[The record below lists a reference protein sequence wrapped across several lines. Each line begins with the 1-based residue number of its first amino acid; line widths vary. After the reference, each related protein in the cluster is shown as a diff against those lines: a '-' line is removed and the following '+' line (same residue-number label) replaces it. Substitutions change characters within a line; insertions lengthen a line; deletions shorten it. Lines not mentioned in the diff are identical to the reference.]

1 MSTIQAVVF
10 DLDDTLYPERAFAF
24 SGFDAVVERFGQ
36 RLDWGPDEA
45 ARMRTLF
52 DSEQRAT
59 VFNSMLDE
67 AGVEPETHATLITEM
82 VAAYRGH
89 APRIA
94 LHDDADHALARLH
107 GRYRLGIVSDGFL
120 VTQRSKI
127 AALDLV
133 ARVDH
138 VVLTDQWGRDHWKP
152 DPRGFAHIAAALSV
166 PPTAC
171 IYVADN
177 PTKDFIAPNRL
188 GWKTVQI
195 RRADGIYAG
204 LVAPSDGAPQVVIDT
219 LDDVDACLHG

>member
-1 MSTIQAVVF
+1 MSLIQAVVF

-36 RLDWGPDEA
+36 RLGWGPAEA

-59 VFNSMLDE
+59 VFNAMLE
-67 AGVEPETHATLITEM
+67 ESGVEPETHATLIAEM
-82 VAAYRGH
+82 VAAYRQH

-94 LHDDADHALARLH
+94 LHADADRALGRLH

-120 VTQRSKI
+120 GTQQAKI
-127 AALDLV
+127 DALRLE

-138 VVLTDQWGRDHWKP
+138 VVLTDRWGRDHWKP
-152 DPRGFAHIAAALSV
+152 DPRGFVHLAAELRVAHAF
-166 PPTAC
+166 C

-177 PTKDFIAPNRL
+177 PAKDFLAPNRL
-188 GWKTVQI
+188 GWRTVQI
-195 RRADGIYAG
+195 RRTDGIYAS
-204 LVAPSDGAPQVVIDT
+204 LVAPSDGKPQATIKT
-219 LDDVDACLHG
+219 LDDLDACLLG

>member
-36 RLDWGPDEA
+36 RLGWGPPEA
-45 ARMRTLF
+45 ARMRMLF

-59 VFNSMLDE
+59 AFNAMLE
-67 AGVEPETHATLITEM
+67 ESAVEPETHATLIAEM
-82 VAAYRGH
+82 VAAYRQH
-89 APRIA
+89 SPRIA
-94 LHDDADHALARLH
+94 LHADADRALARLH
-107 GRYRLGIVSDGFL
+107 GRYRLGIVSDGIL
-120 VTQRSKI
+120 GTQQAKI
-127 AALDLV
+127 DALGLA

-152 DPRGFAHIAAALSV
+152 DPRGFAHLAAELHV
-166 PPTAC
+166 PHSSC

-188 GWKTVQI
+188 GWRTVQI
-195 RRADGIYAG
+195 RRTDGIYAG
-204 LVAPSDGAPQVVIDT
+204 LVAPSDGRPQATIDT
-219 LDDVDACLHG
+219 LDDLDACLLG

>member
-36 RLDWGPDEA
+36 RLGWGLPEA

-59 VFNSMLDE
+59 VFNAMLE
-67 AGVEPETHATLITEM
+67 ESRVEPETHATLIAEM
-82 VAAYRGH
+82 VAAYRH
-89 APRIA
+89 HSPRIA
-94 LHDDADHALARLH
+94 LHADADRALARLH

-120 VTQRSKI
+120 GTQQAKI
-127 AALDLV
+127 DALGLA

-152 DPRGFAHIAAALSV
+152 DLKGFAHLATEFRV
-166 PPTAC
+166 PHTSC

-177 PTKDFIAPNRL
+177 PAKDFLAPNRL
-188 GWKTVQI
+188 GWRTVQI
-195 RRADGIYAG
+195 LRADGIYAS
-204 LVAPSDGAPQVVIDT
+204 LVAPSDGKPHATIDT
-219 LDDVDACLHG
+219 LDDLDACLLG